1 MNETSKPRTRNPNA
15 PAEIKRRIAKLKRDL
30 RAKRK
35 IDNLLQVEDRL
46 RDALRLGG
54 W

>member
-15 PAEIKRRIAKLKRDL
+15 PAEIKRRIAKLKREL

-35 IDNLLQVEDRL
+35 IDNLLVVEQRL
-46 RDALRLGG
+46 KDALKIAG